1 MVVWTCSLSPGSVS
15 VVWAADAV
23 SAAGH
28 SLGPL
33 MCRSARGRI
42 GSEEVHLSAGVSD
55 GLI

>member
-1 MVVWTCSLSPGSVS
+1 MVIWTCSLSPGSVS